1 MIVVFGSVNIDLVSR
16 VERFPHP
23 GETITGADHV
33 VAAGGKG
40 ANQALAARR
49 MGADVVFVGAAGTDA
64 FADGALAQLREARVG
79 LDHLATIDGV
89 TGTAFITVD
98 ANGENQIVLSPGAN
112 AHVTAEALDGIAAGE
127 GDSLVV
133 QGEVSMGETEKALAW
148 AKARGL
154 TRIFNL
160 APVRPVSTRLLSLVD
175 ILVVNEE
182 ELRQVAVH
190 SGLHGGASDMME
202 KLAADLGLG
211 VVVTLGAQG
220 AMAHVDG
227 QSVRCKGFTVD
238 AVDTTGAGD
247 AFVGAFAAAR
257 DKGESLERAVRL
269 GCAAGALA
277 CLKPGAQPS
286 LPDRAAVEALLSEST
301 LV

>member
-1 MIVVFGSVNIDLVSR
+1 MIVVFGSVNIDLIST

-49 MGADVVFVGAAGTDA
+49 MGAEVAFVGAAGTDN
-64 FADGALAQLREARVG
+64 FADLALAHLHADGVH
-79 LDHLATIDGV
+79 LDHVATADGV

-112 AHVTAEALDGIAAGE
+112 AQVKAAALDEIVTAA
-127 GDSLVV
+127 GDSLLT

-148 AKARGL
+148 AKGRGM

-160 APVRPVSTRLLSLVD
+160 APARPVSTKLLSLVD
-175 ILVVNEE
+175 ILIVNEE
-182 ELRQVAVH
+182 ELRQVAER
-190 SGLHGGASDMME
+190 SGLHGGASDVVE
-202 KLAADLGLG
+202 KLASDLGLG

-220 AMAHVDG
+220 ALAHVDG
-227 QSVRCKGFTVD
+227 QTARCPGFPVD
-238 AVDTTGAGD
+238 PVDTTGAGD
-247 AFVGAFAAAR
+247 AFVGAFAAALDAGLR
-257 DKGESLERAVRL
+257 LEIAIRQ

-277 CLKPGAQPS
+277 CLKQGAQPS
-286 LPDRAAVEALLSEST
+286 LPRRDDVEALLEERRQ
-301 LV
+301 V